1 MTPIGMAIIYG
12 APVVLGGYA
21 LSRRDGSF
29 RQGLIRA
36 VEQFVKLV
44 PRMFCALVAA
54 GFVAKLIP
62 TAFISRFLGD
72 EAGVTA
78 IFIGTVTGLLIPS
91 GPVVAF
97 SIAATFAQAGAAD
110 AALIAFITA
119 WTLFAVHRVV
129 IYEIPLLG
137 LSFLRLRLLSVFLLP
152 PLAGLMT
159 MGATQ
164 VWMSITV
171 S

>member
-1 MTPIGMAIIYG
+1 MAIMFG

-29 RQGLIRA
+29 RQGMVRA

-44 PRMFCALVAA
+44 PRMVCALAAA
-54 GFVAKLIP
+54 GFVAKLVP
-62 TAFISRFLGD
+62 TQFISRFLGD

-78 IFIGTVTGLLIPS
+78 ILVGAVSGLIIPS

-97 SIAATFAQAGAAD
+97 SIAATLAKAGAAD

-119 WTLFAVHRVV
+119 WTLFTVHRVV

-137 LSFLRLRLLSVFLLP
+137 VSFLRLRVLSVVLLP
-152 PLAGLMT
+152 FLAGLMT
-159 MGATQ
+159 MGANQ
-164 VWMSITV
+164 VWAWVNV

>member
-1 MTPIGMAIIYG
+1 MTPIGMVIIYG

-21 LSRRDGSF
+21 LARRDGTF
-29 RQGLIRA
+29 RKGLIRA
-36 VEQFVKLV
+36 IEQFVKLV
-44 PRMFCALVAA
+44 PRMLCALVAA

-62 TAFISRFLGD
+62 TSFISRFLGD

-78 IFIGTVTGLLIPS
+78 ILIGTITGLIVPS

-110 AALIAFITA
+110 APIISFITT
-119 WTLFAVHRVV
+119 WTLFAVHRMV

-137 LSFLRLRLLSVFLLP
+137 FSFLRLRLLSVFLLP
-152 PLAGLMT
+152 PLAGLVA
-159 MGATQ
+159 MGARQT
-164 VWMSITV
+164 WGLITGT
-171 S
+171 

>member
-1 MTPIGMAIIYG
+1 VISVGMAIILG

-21 LSRRDGSF
+21 LSRQDGSF

-62 TAFISRFLGD
+62 TEFISRFLGE

-78 IFIGTVTGLLIPS
+78 IVIGTLAGLLIPS

-97 SIAATFAQAGAAD
+97 SIAATFAKAGAAD
-110 AALIAFITA
+110 GALIAFVTA

-129 IYEIPLLG
+129 IFEIPLLG
-137 LSFLRLRLLSVFLLP
+137 FSFLRLRVLSVILLP
-152 PLAGLMT
+152 FLAGLMT
-159 MGATQ
+159 MGVQQTW
-164 VWMSITV
+164 VWIAAS
-171 S
+171 